1 MAGWG
6 GATCQLPGCSRPVYV
21 DAESGRQHEFCGR
34 THAREARRSSGS
46 GLGLGRDDLLRQL
59 ATMGVAEPAAA
70 EALDATGD
78 DLGAALDYVMSIPAG
93 GESEPPSPAAAARR
107 SAPGA
112 AAAGHAWDRLA
123 ADPAANVV
131 KEEAPGDGPGTGA
144 AAAAPPGRAD
154 RALGSLRI
162 ASDSDGGAAPQQ
174 CPFPIAFAVAVLS
187 AGRAEQT
194 RSSATTPRPQDLC
207 LLEQAAAAEHAQHSH
222 AQMAAMG
229 LNAPPQMLGLAELMA
244 EQILMKGRVP
254 KVGGGRG
261 SAEYPVLG
269 SAVRAQLLAT
279 ATRAYFELE
288 KQLGLKEI
296 FISLYSERPA
306 LEELHLRA
314 RWPIFAYKAKLAPLG
329 GPTGLIALDMERDGA
344 ASPAAAAVAATA
356 AAEGAA
362 AAAAA
367 GEAAPGESC
376 WSCGRLGH
384 MQRDCPTKAARQLPQ
399 TRRAVL
405 HFFGARCET
414 L

>member
-1 MAGWG
+1 M
-6 GATCQLPGCSRPVYV
+6 
-21 DAESGRQHEFCGR
+21 
-34 THAREARRSSGS
+34 
-46 GLGLGRDDLLRQL
+46 
-59 ATMGVAEPAAA
+59 
-70 EALDATGD
+70 
-78 DLGAALDYVMSIPAG
+78 
-93 GESEPPSPAAAARR
+93 
-107 SAPGA
+107 
-112 AAAGHAWDRLA
+112 
-123 ADPAANVV
+123 V
-131 KEEAPGDGPGTGA
+131 KEEAPGGGPGTGA

-154 RALGSLRI
+154 KASGSPRI
-162 ASDSDGGAAPQQ
+162 ASGSGSGAAPQQ

-194 RSSATTPRPQDLC
+194 RSSATAPRPQDLY
-207 LLEQAAAAEHAQHSH
+207 LLEQAAAAEHAKHSR

-229 LNAPPQMLGLAELMA
+229 LDAPPQMLGLAELMA
-244 EQILMKGRVP
+244 EQILMKGRVA
-254 KVGGGRG
+254 KVGGARG
-261 SAEYPVLG
+261 SAEFPVLG

-279 ATRAYFELE
+279 ATRSYFELE

-329 GPTGLIALDMERDGA
+329 GPAGLIALDMERDGA

-367 GEAAPGESC
+367 GEAAPGEAC

-405 HFFGARCET
+405 HFFNARCKT